1 MATTMRG
8 PPVTHIVGRGTVL
21 QLQFNY
27 VLELASLKHNHVCE
41 HIVERGSVLVVIE
54 VMNRS

>member
-8 PPVTHIVGRGTVL
+8 PPVTHIIGRGTVL

-41 HIVERGSVLVVIE
+41 HIVERE
-54 VMNRS
+54 ARSSLS